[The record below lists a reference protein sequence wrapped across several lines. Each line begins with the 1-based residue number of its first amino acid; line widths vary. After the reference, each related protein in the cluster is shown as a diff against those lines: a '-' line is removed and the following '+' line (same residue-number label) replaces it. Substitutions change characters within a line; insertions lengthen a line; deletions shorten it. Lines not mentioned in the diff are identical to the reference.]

1 LSPQD
6 KAEILIGDDAEQF
19 FDSELGRTVLGMA
32 EQDLLA
38 AAHAFDGVSLTD
50 QEKLIELKVEVRVA
64 KRFKSYL
71 KELMDRGREALA
83 SSQQN

>member
-1 LSPQD
+1 LSPQE

-19 FDSELGRTVLGMA
+19 LGSELGRTVLGMA

-38 AAHAFDGVSLTD
+38 AAESLDSVSLTNQD
-50 QEKLIELKVEVRVA
+50 KLIDLKVEIRVS

-71 KELMDRGREALA
+71 RELIDRGREALA
-83 SSQQN
+83 SSEQN